1 MKILVYD
8 MQENHEKSRRGKM
21 YEKLKLK
28 VIFLSLEDVVR
39 TSEELEWNDE
49 NVDNNGWT

>member
-1 MKILVYD
+1 MEILYD
-8 MQENHEKSRRGKM
+8 MQEIYQKSRSGKM

-39 TSEELEWNDE
+39 TSGESDWDDE